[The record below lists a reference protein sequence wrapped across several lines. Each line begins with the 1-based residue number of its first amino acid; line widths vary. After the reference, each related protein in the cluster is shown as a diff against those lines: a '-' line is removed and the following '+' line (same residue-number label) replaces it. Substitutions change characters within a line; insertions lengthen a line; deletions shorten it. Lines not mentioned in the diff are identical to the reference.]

1 MYSFG
6 QLLYSQLEKKG
17 IYLKIIYDNI
27 IFSLQKA
34 GGISVYWYELIKRLQ
49 NKNNVLFF
57 EKNNENIFSKNLNI
71 KTHIESRLPIKILRY
86 LPFLKN
92 LPEKYI
98 FHSSYYRVSLQKNV
112 LNIVTVYDFTYE
124 FFRRGVAKTIH
135 SLQKGFA
142 INNADGIICISENT
156 KKDLLK
162 FYPNV
167 DEEKVKVIYNGVV
180 DEFKRLKKSEEV
192 LINEFA
198 ILNVLRLRVR
208 ST

>member
-1 MYSFG
+1 VAVG
-6 QLLYSQLEKKG
+6 
-17 IYLKIIYDNI
+17 
-27 IFSLQKA
+27 A
-34 GGISVYWYELIKRLQ
+34 
-49 NKNNVLFF
+49 
-57 EKNNENIFSKNLNI
+57 
-71 KTHIESRLPIKILRY
+71 LRDHVIRAA
-86 LPFLKN
+86 FLKN
-92 LPEKYI
+92 IGEG
-98 FHSSYYRVSLQKNV
+98 
-112 LNIVTVYDFTYE
+112 E

-167 DEEKVKVIYNGVV
+167 DEEKVKVIYNGVG
-180 DEFKRLKKSEEV
+180 DKFKRLKKSEEF